1 MATIHKEI
9 DVDAPPEQVW
19 AAIRDIGAVH
29 SRLAQRFVVDTR
41 LERDSRLV
49 TFANGMV
56 VRERI
61 VDIDD
66 RRRRL
71 AYSVTEWET
80 THHNASLQVFP
91 DGEGRSRIH
100 WIADLLPNRLADL
113 VDGFMQEGSAA
124 IQRTLEAA
132 AAPRQET
139 TQP

>member
-61 VDIDD
+61 VDIDED
-66 RRRRL
+66 GRRL
-71 AYSVTEWET
+71 AY
-80 THHNASLQVFP
+80 A
-91 DGEGRSRIH
+91 I
-100 WIADLLPNRLADL
+100 
-113 VDGFMQEGSAA
+113 VDWQ
-124 IQRTLEAA
+124 
-132 AAPRQET
+132 
-139 TQP
+139 